1 MMGMWSKN
9 VRSISDTESKP
20 GKFRLTENPWLVLV
34 VCTAQERTLDGTLL
48 EGQGLVPDIEVALDR
63 TLLLKDVDSQLE
75 AAIQTIEQEI
85 KR

>member
-1 MMGMWSKN
+1 MWSKN
-9 VRSISDTESKP
+9 VSSISDTESKP

-48 EGQGLVPDIEVALDR
+48 EGQGVVPDIEVALGR
-63 TLLLKDVDSQLE
+63 TFLKGVDSQLE
-75 AAIQTIEQEI
+75 AAIHTIEQEI